1 MQDALPA
8 HKASPSPA
16 RRGPGEAGILGYEP
30 VTTPLPDP
38 SPLNAALRR
47 AHRSALVS
55 VAVCALAIGAM
66 MFAADAEVEAEGEV
80 DRIYSFTALALA
92 AISILA
98 RRAVGTRKQ
107 LRAYIYA
114 SLASMLGAVG
124 LGVLGI
130 VVAVGTE
137 EFSVALLYALA
148 GALLLL
154 RPPPQL
160 APAEPTGAE
169 SSGR

>member
-1 MQDALPA
+1 MPSPPTSRALPA
-8 HKASPSPA
+8 RHRPLEP
-16 RRGPGEAGILGYEP
+16 GILAPP
-30 VTTPLPDP
+30 VTTPTPDP

-55 VAVCALAIGAM
+55 VAVCAVAIGAM
-66 MFAADAEVEAEGEV
+66 MLASDGEATGEV
-80 DRIYSFTALALA
+80 DRLYSFTALGLA
-92 AISILA
+92 AVSILA
-98 RRAVGTRKQ
+98 RRSVGARKK
-107 LRAYIYA
+107 LRSYVYA

-130 VVAVGTE
+130 VVAVGTN
-137 EFSVALLYALA
+137 EFSFALLYALA

-160 APAEPTGAE
+160 VPAAPPGGET
-169 SSGR
+169 SGR